1 MKKFEFSITD
11 NTTYAGKDLIDFYS
25 KALLSGPSKGTF
37 RVIPGVKS
45 KVNVPRYDVG
55 SIIKDASCAWSST
68 GEGTLSQKQL
78 EACSKDIQLELC
90 STTFENNFLSEYLR
104 AGSNTGE
111 AAPAQFVDYMIG
123 EVGKKVQNDLEIA
136 VWQGDVTGSTYPQ
149 NICDGV
155 LKIADVDDDVIVA
168 TATVSALTA
177 ANVVG
182 QMQIIYNAIP
192 ATVISSENLKFY
204 VSTNVFKLYQ
214 QAIANASSEAYY
226 VGAKEPNFLGIP
238 LLLAPGLPAERI
250 VAADSQN
257 LTLVTDLLSDE
268 EQLSIIPQFDKT
280 GVRTVR
286 IVGNFK
292 FGVNYLVSEEV
303 VTYNTL

>member
-1 MKKFEFSITD
+1 
-11 NTTYAGKDLIDFYS
+11 
-25 KALLSGPSKGTF
+25 
-37 RVIPGVKS
+37 
-45 KVNVPRYDVG
+45 
-55 SIIKDASCAWSST
+55 
-68 GEGTLSQKQL
+68 
-78 EACSKDIQLELC
+78 
-90 STTFENNFLSEYLR
+90 
-104 AGSNTGE
+104 
-111 AAPAQFVDYMIG
+111 
-123 EVGKKVQNDLEIA
+123 
-136 VWQGDVTGSTYPQ
+136 
-149 NICDGV
+149 V